1 MPLLS
6 DRVLG
11 LAPAPLR
18 RFATPQRLALLR
30 QFMAFGT
37 VGTIGFLIN
46 TAAVYA
52 TRGVL
57 GLYGAGVV
65 AYVLAA
71 TGTWALNRVWTFR
84 GRGTQP
90 ILRQW
95 SLFLFVSLG
104 GFIPNWVTYA
114 VLVTVSPLCA
124 EHPILAVAAGAV
136 AGMFVN
142 FALSRRVVFR

>member
-1 MPLLS
+1 MPVPS

-18 RFATPQRLALLR
+18 RLATPQRLTLLR
-30 QFMAFGT
+30 EFMVFGT
-37 VGTIGFLIN
+37 VGAIGFLLN
-46 TAAVYA
+46 AATVYA

-57 GLYGAGVV
+57 GLYGAGVA
-65 AYVLAA
+65 AYVVAA

-84 GRGTQP
+84 GRERQP
-90 ILRQW
+90 VLRQW
-95 SLFLFVSLG
+95 SLFLFASLG

-114 VLVTVSPLCA
+114 ALVTVSPLCA

>member
-71 TGTWALNRVWTFR
+71 TGTLNRVWTFR

-95 SLFLFVSLG
+95 SLFLFASLG